1 MLSATIVAS
10 KFLLPALSLA
20 LSALSSHP
28 RERRAGPL
36 HKNNQTKTIKREL
49 LAEQQLPSH

>member
-10 KFLLPALSLA
+10 KVLTCIPA
-20 LSALSSHP
+20 LSALHVSSHP